1 MNRGGPAWVGWE
13 WLPLLG
19 LLLALG
25 LAGCKPSGKAGKPAE
40 RVVEV
45 PVEVEPVR
53 LGLIESTL
61 RTFATLEAEQ
71 EVKVFART
79 ANRVTELRVEEGVEV
94 DAEEVLV
101 RLEDTDQRVRVAK
114 AENAL
119 EKMRREYERLE
130 ALHAQSLVSDQVFTD
145 ARFELR
151 QLELALEE
159 AQRELGHT
167 EVRAPLAGVVTRRL
181 VKLGDLVTAGQHL
194 FDVVDFGSIVARIHV
209 PEKELVQLETNQ
221 AARVAAT
228 ALAGREFEGRIRRIA
243 PVVDAKTGTVKVT
256 LGFESVG
263 PLRPGMYVDVELI
276 LSRKADAVLLS
287 KRALVLD
294 GDQTYAFRLGDD
306 RTVRRL
312 LVEARASDRFH
323 VEPREGFEAGDRV
336 VVAGQ
341 TGLKD
346 GARVRLPEDGEGGGT
361 NGTTS
366 AVAGGG
372 GGGGGRKS

>member
-1 MNRGGPAWVGWE
+1 MGWE

-25 LAGCKPSGKAGKPAE
+25 LAGCKPSGKGAKPAE

-53 LGLIESTL
+53 LGSIESTL

-79 ANRVTELRVEEGVEV
+79 ANRVVELRVEEGVEV

-167 EVRAPLAGVVTRRL
+167 EVRAPLAGVITRRL
-181 VKLGDLVTAGQHL
+181 VNLGDLVTVGQHL
-194 FDVVDFGSIVARIHV
+194 FDVVDFDSIVARIHV

-276 LSRKADAVLLS
+276 LSQKADAVLLS

-294 GDQTYAFRLGDD
+294 GDQTYAFRLGED

-361 NGTTS
+361 NGTAS
-366 AVAGGG
+366 AVAGGGVG
-372 GGGGGRKS
+372 GGGGGRKI